1 MRVPGIAPVLD
12 HAEVHA
18 AYLPRPGID
27 RLQMAG
33 NVADQIRRHKHENPA
48 DHIHDKLVDSLVA
61 HVRAVVADPA
71 QQPEDPAWTPPQRI
85 VWRSA
90 AEHRGQ
96 VPLSPERKLEVIADR
111 SVHPTVKAMAYVNA
125 GRWVVSCFAG
135 EEKFLTPD
143 GPKTFAETAGTIQTV
158 LTTAQNGGVW
168 VPAPITERG
177 VQQLYALNLVR
188 SKRHRTIYTT
198 AEHRW
203 LVRSRADPLR
213 RDMHSV
219 LTKDLVAGQRLASLM
234 PCSLSRGKGLRP
246 SQFGIARGFTF
257 GDGARYALGSQVTL
271 YAEKDA
277 ALLKYFS
284 ESHTYEISGRDA
296 LRVVDLPAYF
306 KVLPSL
312 DESPSY
318 LYGWLAGYFAADGHV
333 TKKGQAVLYSA
344 RLEHL
349 QFVERLALRLGLGT
363 YPIISR
369 TRKGI
374 KGVWS
379 EIHSIGFVRSR
390 LTPEFFLIAEHR
402 RRYDHWASVQNA
414 EVIDYEVESVEATD
428 RYEPVYC
435 ATVPGTESFV
445 LDGYIHTGNCPF
457 PGCNSAQMASFTD
470 RRFFCCDCANA
481 AVGGQWVEVVWPA
494 NHTEV
499 ENWVASRPFDVRHW
513 FPGETAEDIRWQDD
527 EAMGRGFAPGPTGG
541 KPGESVAT
549 HVARERKA
557 NPRLGRKAKV

>member
-33 NVADQIRRHKHENPA
+33 NVAEQIRRHKHENPT

-61 HVRAVVADPA
+61 HVHAVVADPA

-125 GRWVVSCFAG
+125 GRWVVG
-135 EEKFLTPD
+135 
-143 GPKTFAETAGTIQTV
+143 
-158 LTTAQNGGVW
+158 
-168 VPAPITERG
+168 
-177 VQQLYALNLVR
+177 
-188 SKRHRTIYTT
+188 
-198 AEHRW
+198 
-203 LVRSRADPLR
+203 
-213 RDMHSV
+213 
-219 LTKDLVAGQRLASLM
+219 
-234 PCSLSRGKGLRP
+234 
-246 SQFGIARGFTF
+246 
-257 GDGARYALGSQVTL
+257 
-271 YAEKDA
+271 
-277 ALLKYFS
+277 
-284 ESHTYEISGRDA
+284 
-296 LRVVDLPAYF
+296 
-306 KVLPSL
+306 
-312 DESPSY
+312 
-318 LYGWLAGYFAADGHV
+318 
-333 TKKGQAVLYSA
+333 
-344 RLEHL
+344 
-349 QFVERLALRLGLGT
+349 
-363 YPIISR
+363 
-369 TRKGI
+369 
-374 KGVWS
+374 
-379 EIHSIGFVRSR
+379 
-390 LTPEFFLIAEHR
+390 
-402 RRYDHWASVQNA
+402 
-414 EVIDYEVESVEATD
+414 
-428 RYEPVYC
+428 
-435 ATVPGTESFV
+435 
-445 LDGYIHTGNCPF
+445 CPF

-513 FPGETAEDIRWQDD
+513 FPGETAEDIRRQDN
-527 EAMGRGFAPGPTGG
+527 EAMGRGSASGPTGG

-557 NPRLGRKAKV
+557 NPRSGRKAKV